1 MFQVV
6 GFGCLFLLLMPIL
19 TPVFAW
25 QIDGIWA
32 GLGVIALEGVFI
44 WASQKNKEGVLGFL
58 FLVFLI
64 VSCYYGYN
72 ILNYSARY

>member
-6 GFGCLFLLLMPIL
+6 GIGCLFLLLMPIL

-32 GLGVIALEGVFI
+32 GMGVIALEGAI
-44 WASQKNKEGVLGFL
+44 ALASQKKKNSLL
-58 FLVFLI
+58 AFLVLIFLV

-72 ILNYSARY
+72 ILNYSAYY